1 MSGDAKNR
9 KRSLFDWDV
18 LDVLLGERTAI
29 DLPRLRTDTDEKA
42 RSFLRAYG
50 YDPGRESDR
59 EEIHNLKN
67 QAIGFIERN
76 LLQNPDR
83 PEESMEIPPAV
94 RESEDPAQLLIWA
107 SGERGE
113 LQNWSCSVLRVM
125 HTMTH
130 VTNDLDLHFFP
141 HIQNQILNVVLR
153 WVYTD
158 PTGDL
163 YLGEDETGIRLYI
176 LDIKSQKSHESTA
189 LKLLHK
195 REHIGADI
203 FDRLGFR
210 FVTFTKAEA
219 LMALNFFHEKFAIAF
234 ANVKSTRSRNTLI
247 DVARFRELGE
257 PWFEKFDDGDIDE
270 AELMQQLDRIS
281 SDDSCQSHTPEDI
294 IRERNLYSST
304 SYHSIQFT
312 VRQLV
317 RVRSAPV
324 NRMMAR
330 KSNKNL
336 IEYRFFFPF
345 EVQILDKASYIE
357 SRRGRASHAEYK
369 RSQIRAVRKRIFPWL
384 ESDDTGD

>member
-1 MSGDAKNR
+1 MNGDAENR
-9 KRSLFDWDV
+9 SQSFFDWDI

-29 DLPRLRTDTDEKA
+29 DLPRLRTDTEEKA
-42 RSFLRAYG
+42 RNFLKAYG
-50 YDPGRESDR
+50 YDPARQSDLD
-59 EEIHNLKN
+59 EILNLKN
-67 QAIGFIERN
+67 QAVGFIERN
-76 LLQNPDR
+76 LLRNPDK
-83 PEESMEIPPAV
+83 PEESLEMPPAV
-94 RESEDPAQLLIWA
+94 REAEDPAQLLVWA
-107 SGERGE
+107 STEDGE
-113 LQNWSCSVLRVM
+113 LQRWSCSVLRVM

-141 HIQNQILNVVLR
+141 HIQNQILNVILR

-247 DVARFRELGE
+247 DVARFRELGDS
-257 PWFEKFDDGDIDE
+257 WFEKFGAGEIDE
-270 AELMQQLDRIS
+270 TELIRELDRIGN
-281 SDDSCQSHTPEDI
+281 DETCDSNIPEEI
-294 IRERNLYSST
+294 LKERNLYSST

-317 RVRSAPV
+317 RVRSAPI
-324 NRMMAR
+324 NRMLAR
-330 KSNKNL
+330 KTNKDV

-369 RSQIRAVRKRIFPWL
+369 RSQIRAVRRRIFPWL
-384 ESDDTGD
+384 PQESIEE